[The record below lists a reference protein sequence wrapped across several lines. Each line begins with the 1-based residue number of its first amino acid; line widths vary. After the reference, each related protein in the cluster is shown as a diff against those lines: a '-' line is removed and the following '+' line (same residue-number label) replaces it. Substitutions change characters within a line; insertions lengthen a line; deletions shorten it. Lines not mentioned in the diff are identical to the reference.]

1 MRAILLL
8 LLICFN
14 LQVHADEEA
23 TNPYTTGYSKRM
35 DAPAGKPWSGEVKIF
50 KGSDKDRDYLRLL
63 EDGYDL
69 LGLSSFKAGE
79 VPPDQAAAQAREIKA
94 DVVMVYTNRFGKVPD
109 AVKMEAARNKLKNKS
124 DYGAAPEFELLGNM
138 EYGFE
143 YYATFWT
150 KLLPPLL
157 GVHVNDRPQGDKTP
171 GVPVVAVIKNSPA
184 AAADIRGGD
193 EVLRIGTQETNNGES
208 LVKAVRD
215 QAGKTVEV
223 TWSRD
228 GSVMH
233 TPVTLGTP

>member
-1 MRAILLL
+1 MRFMLLILLF
-8 LLICFN
+8 CFN
-14 LQVHADEEA
+14 LQALAEEA
-23 TNPYTTGYSKRM
+23 ANPYATGYSKRM
-35 DAPAGKPWSGEVKIF
+35 DASAEKPVSGDVRIF
-50 KGSDKDRDYLRLL
+50 KGSDKERDYLRLL

-69 LGLSSFKAGE
+69 LGVSSFKAGD
-79 VPPDQAAAQAREIKA
+79 VPPAQAAAQAKDVKA
-94 DVVMVYTNRFGKVPD
+94 DIVMVYTNRFGKVPD

-150 KLLPPLL
+150 KLPPPLL

-193 EVLRIGTQETNNGES
+193 EVLRIGAQETNNGES
-208 LVKAVRD
+208 LVKAVRE